1 MEQNFLKRLLVVNLK
16 YDGVEGQRE
25 EEGERERK
33 EGKGE
38 AEKEGVAEGEGRGV
52 VTQFRPLLN

>member
-1 MEQNFLKRLLVVNLK
+1 MKRLLVVNSK
-16 YDGVEGQRE
+16 YDGVEGQQRE

-38 AEKEGVAEGEGRGV
+38 VEKEGGGRRGV

>member
-1 MEQNFLKRLLVVNLK
+1 MKRLLVVDLK
-16 YDGVEGQRE
+16 YDGVEGQQRE

-38 AEKEGVAEGEGRGV
+38 AEKEGVADGEGRGV